1 MDYCNFVFSQQSN
14 FPYHNSQKIVLFF
27 LLLNRNTFIWF
38 GSLLSKVCI
47 PIRKCCWQQRI
58 QKHSVDIYIYE
69 NMDYSFDIQ
78 NKSAYYFDNPNLRG
92 TLCSSVIKSLLR
104 IHTKQFSSIRKCLAF
119 LFKSNLKTA
128 ISDLKYKVNAK
139 NIQLSHQFK

>member
-1 MDYCNFVFSQQSN
+1 M
-14 FPYHNSQKIVLFF
+14 
-27 LLLNRNTFIWF
+27 
-38 GSLLSKVCI
+38 
-47 PIRKCCWQQRI
+47 
-58 QKHSVDIYIYE
+58 DIYIYE